1 MKKRMSSG
9 KAGPKCWSTLQ
20 LIAYIT
26 IRFHIAACFVNFPR
40 KLVKSSSNAS
50 CVTFPSTHSQ
60 QVTAMST
67 WNMDRKNR
75 MKADI
80 WYVLRMTSWA
90 SCWSPIEHG
99 SFIRTPEGL
108 GQLLTS
114 THGISVVAISVVA
127 ICFVT
132 SGCVSSLLTS
142 DTC

>member
-20 LIAYIT
+20 FIAYIT
-26 IRFHIAACFVNFPR
+26 IWFHIAACFVNFPR
-40 KLVKSSSNAS
+40 RLVRSSSSAS
-50 CVTFPSTHSQ
+50 WLTLPSMHSQ
-60 QVTAMST
+60 HVTAIST
-67 WNMDRKNR
+67 WNMDLKNS

-80 WYVLRMTSWA
+80 WYVLLMASWA

-108 GQLLTS
+108 GQLFTS
-114 THGISVVAISVVA
+114 THGISVDAISVDA
-127 ICFVT
+127 MNFVT